1 MDITIYQIN
10 MGRDHNR
17 IAFEGLDLLK
27 LYQGSDKID
36 SRIYDRVFEGE
47 VDCKDLEDV
56 YRKFNLEHP
65 EGYKGRSLSVSD
77 VVEIVPYP
85 CHASGRVQS
94 GSDVEEIQFYKRP
107 GYAPIQ
113 KRTGGTQNGDET
125 GLRCLYLR
133 RGLMAVTSIWPI
145 KGRVD
150 KVINYAR
157 NPEKTHDKKSLLKLH
172 EIEGVIEYAADEMKT
187 ETRALVTCLNL
198 SSEENAAKE
207 FMEVKH
213 RYGKEDGRVC
223 YHGYQSFKVDEVDA
237 DTAHNIGVALAKELW
252 GDRFQVVIA
261 THCNTGHY
269 HNHFVINSVSDVDGL
284 KFYNSPEDYRHMREV
299 SDRLCREA
307 RISVIDHPDGKKK
320 NYGEWVAEKNGKPT
334 VRDTIRA
341 DIDRAILAST
351 TERDFISV
359 MEEMGYKIETKT
371 ETGAPRQH
379 PIVILHGKKH
389 FRLDKLG
396 EFYELESIKQR
407 IQNNIRKRVPFPEVK
422 EDKKAPYYHY
432 KEKAQKATGLYALY
446 LYYCYELHIIVH
458 KPASIKKVSV
468 FLREDVTKLDQYIA
482 QADFLGRTGITTTE
496 ELLSHKTDKEALIK
510 TLDNERKG
518 LKNKQ
523 RQCARRN
530 DESGAAEIKA
540 QVDVITSEMSAIR
553 KEIKLCTAIAERSA
567 RVQENLED
575 IRQQESERKEK
586 TTDELLVRR
595 SGRTSREND
604 PERG

>member
-1 MDITIYQIN
+1 
-10 MGRDHNR
+10 
-17 IAFEGLDLLK
+17 
-27 LYQGSDKID
+27 
-36 SRIYDRVFEGE
+36 
-47 VDCKDLEDV
+47 
-56 YRKFNLEHP
+56 
-65 EGYKGRSLSVSD
+65 
-77 VVEIVPYP
+77 
-85 CHASGRVQS
+85 
-94 GSDVEEIQFYKRP
+94 
-107 GYAPIQ
+107 
-113 KRTGGTQNGDET
+113 
-125 GLRCLYLR
+125 
-133 RGLMAVTSIWPI
+133 MAVTSIWPI

-223 YHGYQSFKVDEVDA
+223 YHGYQSFKADEVDA
-237 DTAHNIGVALAKELW
+237 DTAHNIGVALARELW

-284 KFYNSPEDYRHMREV
+284 KFYMREV

-307 RISVIDHPDGKKK
+307 RISVIENPEGKKK
-320 NYGEWVAEKNGKPT
+320 NYGEWIAEKNGKPT

-379 PIVILHGKKH
+379 PIVIPYGRKNHY
-389 FRLDKLG
+389 RLDKLG

-407 IQNNIRKRVPFPEVK
+407 IQNNIRKRVPFPEVV

-482 QADFLGRTGITTTE
+482 QADFLGRTGITTTD
-496 ELLSHKTDKEALIK
+496 ELLSYKAEKETLIK

-530 DESGAAEIKA
+530 DEKGAAEIKA

-595 SGRTSREND
+595 GGRTSREND

>member
-1 MDITIYQIN
+1 
-10 MGRDHNR
+10 
-17 IAFEGLDLLK
+17 
-27 LYQGSDKID
+27 
-36 SRIYDRVFEGE
+36 
-47 VDCKDLEDV
+47 
-56 YRKFNLEHP
+56 
-65 EGYKGRSLSVSD
+65 
-77 VVEIVPYP
+77 
-85 CHASGRVQS
+85 
-94 GSDVEEIQFYKRP
+94 
-107 GYAPIQ
+107 
-113 KRTGGTQNGDET
+113 
-125 GLRCLYLR
+125 
-133 RGLMAVTSIWPI
+133 MAVTSIWPI

-213 RYGKEDGRVC
+213 RYRKEDGRVC
-223 YHGYQSFKVDEVDA
+223 YHGYQSFKGDEVDA

-307 RISVIDHPDGKKK
+307 RISVIENPEGKKK
-320 NYGEWVAEKNGKPT
+320 NYGEWIAEKNGKPT

-359 MEEMGYKIETKT
+359 MKEMGYKIEIKT
-371 ETGAPRQH
+371 DKGTPRQH
-379 PIVILHGKKH
+379 PIVIPYGRKNHY
-389 FRLDKLG
+389 RLDKLG

-496 ELLSHKTDKEALIK
+496 ELLSYKADKEALIK

-530 DESGAAEIKA
+530 DEKGAAEIKA

-553 KEIKLCTAIAERSA
+553 KEIKLCTAIVERSA
-567 RVQENLED
+567 RVHENLED

>member
-1 MDITIYQIN
+1 
-10 MGRDHNR
+10 
-17 IAFEGLDLLK
+17 
-27 LYQGSDKID
+27 
-36 SRIYDRVFEGE
+36 
-47 VDCKDLEDV
+47 
-56 YRKFNLEHP
+56 
-65 EGYKGRSLSVSD
+65 
-77 VVEIVPYP
+77 
-85 CHASGRVQS
+85 
-94 GSDVEEIQFYKRP
+94 
-107 GYAPIQ
+107 
-113 KRTGGTQNGDET
+113 
-125 GLRCLYLR
+125 
-133 RGLMAVTSIWPI
+133 MAVTSIWPI

-213 RYGKEDGRVC
+213 RDGKEDGRAC
-223 YHGYQSFKVDEVDA
+223 YHGYQSFKADEVDA
-237 DTAHNIGVALAKELW
+237 DTAHNIGVALARELW
-252 GDRFQVVIA
+252 GGRFQVVIA

-284 KFYNSPEDYRHMREV
+284 KFYNSAEDYRHMREV

-307 RISVIDHPDGKKK
+307 RISVIENPEGKKK
-320 NYGEWVAEKNGKPT
+320 NYGEWAAEKNGKPT
-334 VRDTIRA
+334 VSDTIRA

-351 TERDFISV
+351 TERDFINV

-379 PIVILHGKKH
+379 PIVIPYGRKKH

-407 IQNNIRKRVPFPEVK
+407 IQNNIRKRVPFPEVV

-482 QADFLGRTGITTTE
+482 QADFLGRTGITTTD
-496 ELLSHKTDKEALIK
+496 ELLSYKAEKETLIK

-530 DESGAAEIKA
+530 DEKGAAEIKA

-567 RVQENLED
+567 RVHENLED

-586 TTDELLVRR
+586 TTNELLVRR
-595 SGRTSREND
+595 GGRTSREND

>member
-1 MDITIYQIN
+1 
-10 MGRDHNR
+10 
-17 IAFEGLDLLK
+17 
-27 LYQGSDKID
+27 
-36 SRIYDRVFEGE
+36 
-47 VDCKDLEDV
+47 
-56 YRKFNLEHP
+56 
-65 EGYKGRSLSVSD
+65 
-77 VVEIVPYP
+77 
-85 CHASGRVQS
+85 
-94 GSDVEEIQFYKRP
+94 
-107 GYAPIQ
+107 
-113 KRTGGTQNGDET
+113 
-125 GLRCLYLR
+125 
-133 RGLMAVTSIWPI
+133 MAVTSIWPI

-213 RYGKEDGRVC
+213 RYRKEDGRVC
-223 YHGYQSFKVDEVDA
+223 YHGYQSFKADEVDA

-307 RISVIDHPDGKKK
+307 WISVIENPDGKKK
-320 NYGEWVAEKNGKPT
+320 NYGEWIAEKNGKPT

-371 ETGAPRQH
+371 ETGTPRQH

-389 FRLDKLG
+389 FRLDIFWEMNEISYETEEKTETVIIETDDG
-396 EFYELESIKQR
+396 EG
-407 IQNNIRKRVPFPEVK
+407 NIIEEEV
-422 EDKKAPYYHY
+422 E
-432 KEKAQKATGLYALY
+432 ETTVY
-446 LYYCYELHIIVH
+446 LY
-458 KPASIKKVSV
+458 
-468 FLREDVTKLDQYIA
+468 
-482 QADFLGRTGITTTE
+482 ITV
-496 ELLSHKTDKEALIK
+496 SHKTVEEMMAQY
-510 TLDNERKG
+510 G
-518 LKNKQ
+518 F
-523 RQCARRN
+523 
-530 DESGAAEIKA
+530 AEDQKV
-540 QVDVITSEMSAIR
+540 QVA
-553 KEIKLCTAIAERSA
+553 
-567 RVQENLED
+567 
-575 IRQQESERKEK
+575 
-586 TTDELLVRR
+586 ELLAQDSSMWASVLYGIYGADDQIVAVALSQLGNVGGEPYWSWYGFGSRVEWCACFVSWCADQCGYIETGVIPKYAGCVNGVNWFKDR
-595 SGRTSREND
+595 GQWADNDIEPAPGMIIFFDWDNKGSSGPQDGESDHTGIVERVEDGIVYTVEGNSGDSCRENHYAVGYYEILGYGI
-604 PERG
+604 PAY

>member
-1 MDITIYQIN
+1 
-10 MGRDHNR
+10 
-17 IAFEGLDLLK
+17 
-27 LYQGSDKID
+27 
-36 SRIYDRVFEGE
+36 
-47 VDCKDLEDV
+47 
-56 YRKFNLEHP
+56 
-65 EGYKGRSLSVSD
+65 
-77 VVEIVPYP
+77 
-85 CHASGRVQS
+85 
-94 GSDVEEIQFYKRP
+94 
-107 GYAPIQ
+107 
-113 KRTGGTQNGDET
+113 
-125 GLRCLYLR
+125 
-133 RGLMAVTSIWPI
+133 MAVTSIWPI

-157 NPEKTHDKKSLLKLH
+157 NPEKTHDKKSLLNLH
-172 EIEGVIEYAADEMKT
+172 EIEGVIEYAADEIKT

-207 FMEVKH
+207 FIEVKH
-213 RYGKEDGRVC
+213 RYRKEDGRVC
-223 YHGYQSFKVDEVDA
+223 YHGYQSFKADEVDA
-237 DTAHNIGVALAKELW
+237 DTAHNIGVALARELW

-284 KFYNSPEDYRHMREV
+284 KFYNSPQDYRHMREV

-307 RISVIDHPDGKKK
+307 RISVIENPEGKKK
-320 NYGEWVAEKNGKPT
+320 NYGEWAAEKNGKPT
-334 VRDTIRA
+334 VSDTIRA

-351 TERDFISV
+351 TERDFINV
-359 MEEMGYKIETKT
+359 MKEMGYKIETKT

-379 PIVILHGKKH
+379 PIVIPYGRKKH
-389 FRLDKLG
+389 FRLDRLG

-422 EDKKAPYYHY
+422 EDRKEPYYHY

-496 ELLSHKTDKEALIK
+496 ELLSYKADKEALIK

-523 RQCARRN
+523 RQRSRRS
-530 DESGAAEIKA
+530 DEKGTAEIKA

-553 KEIKLCTAIAERSA
+553 KEIKLCAAIAERSA

-595 SGRTSREND
+595 GGRTSREND